1 MVVGVLAVGGTV
13 ALAGAVGVAEE
24 DDEGLALLVVVVA
37 GCTPADAGSGKV
49 GMELV

>member
-13 ALAGAVGVAEE
+13 ALAGAVVAEE
-24 DDEGLALLVVVVA
+24 DEGLALLVVVLA

>member
-1 MVVGVLAVGGTV
+1 VVVGVLAVGGTV
-13 ALAGAVGVAEE
+13 ALAGAVVVAEE
-24 DDEGLALLVVVVA
+24 EGLAVLVVVVL